1 MLFKIN
7 DLYYKFN
14 YNVQLIYL
22 FIKNTIQFILFSILL
37 SSLSFYFLVSIKNRL
52 INILR
57 KLVLTLIYNK

>member
-37 SSLSFYFLVSIKNRL
+37 SSLSFYFLVSIK
-52 INILR
+52 
-57 KLVLTLIYNK
+57 K